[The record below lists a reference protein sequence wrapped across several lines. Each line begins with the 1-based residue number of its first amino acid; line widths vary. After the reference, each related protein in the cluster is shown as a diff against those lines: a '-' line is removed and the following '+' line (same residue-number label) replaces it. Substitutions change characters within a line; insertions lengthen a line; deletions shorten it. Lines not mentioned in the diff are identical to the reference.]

1 MKQRVL
7 VHWVSCGAKPLPP
20 GGLWCGWLYSVPC
33 PLGSGD
39 TEGGRGAVTWAWL
52 VWIRTLPSLMQD
64 TGQWRPRSCSGI
76 LYSRGDGWRDIL
88 AI

>member
-1 MKQRVL
+1 MFKNHCPYETEGSGSLGELRGQ
-7 VHWVSCGAKPLPP
+7 AFA
-20 GGLWCGWLYSVPC
+20 SVPC
-33 PLGSGD
+33 PLGSRD

-52 VWIRTLPSLMQD
+52 VWIRTLPSLMQG
-64 TGQWRPRSCSGI
+64 TGQWRPSSCSGI